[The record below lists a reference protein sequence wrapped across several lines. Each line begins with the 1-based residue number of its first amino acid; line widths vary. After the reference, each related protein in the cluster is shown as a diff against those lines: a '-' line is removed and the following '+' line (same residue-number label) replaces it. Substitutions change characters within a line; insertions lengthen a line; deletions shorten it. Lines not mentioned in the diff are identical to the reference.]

1 MISGLT
7 ASIIFGVFTVIVCV
21 FLWRQYMNMN
31 SIIAKAALSGDRD
44 EKASSTS
51 DNELDKLI
59 KKRLS
64 SMRKTFMQASI
75 LFIKAEMRYLIP
87 YIVCYSLVILMLTG
101 ARGRKSIYE
110 GPSTTVDGVEIP
122 GVPIVTFEQDWIF
135 GLFSFVA
142 FICGAVTSAVSGLI
156 GILVA
161 TSMNA
166 AVAHKLFE
174 FDDPNDDRPGAQKG
188 FETCLR
194 GGGVTAFGMFSVA
207 IVNVFVLSCLFL
219 IHYNVCS
226 NPLDCNQKAVVY
238 TMLSYAIGASSISIL
253 RRVGGSI
260 YMKSIDLC
268 REMLKAPD
276 NLDKLKLAKPDESGI
291 VHVEHVDLPEFD
303 SRNPFIVADNVGDII
318 GDVAGAGSDFFGS
331 FTLAICAL
339 NGILGSAIN
348 TLDTDGNTPL
358 ISHWSLICL
367 PLLVLGCGI
376 VVSMIV
382 YLLRVT
388 KGSKL
393 NFPIDGVPRDEVTE
407 VKRLEVVRINVENAL
422 WYQCVIAALIHAPLM
437 FMIIVMMLPDE
448 FYVDYWEHVGTH
460 NLSSLI
466 IKDWHMGL
474 CAVIGSVV
482 GLIGGYIGKIY
493 TTEGSSLHTSSG
505 KPGWV
510 FEAGTPVK
518 SVFSA
523 ATRSHNAGFVTNLGL
538 SYGHQSVLATCLN
551 LAFGIYLTHSL
562 GRGFGVAF
570 CALGCMGT
578 ISTTLIS
585 TAFGPIA
592 KNARAMAEMSGMPRE
607 PCLLT
612 AQRLSQAGSN
622 VLAMSKGFSITAA
635 ALCAFAMI
643 SCYVLRTDLQRKHVT
658 VFEPLCMGGL
668 LIGAMLPYRMSSMM
682 ISAIKKTALKVRC
695 SIIEQFTNEG
705 SDLMKSETR
714 PEYIPNVEEATN
726 AALRHLAPIALLMVV
741 TPLVV
746 GLLFGR
752 AAVVGVA
759 LGTILVGVPLSV
771 SSANAGGIWSMTLQK
786 LSTNYHGPTS
796 GYAMWKAR
804 LLTHM
809 VDMNDWERDSKDDDY
824 DEYEDFPNFSK
835 CRDEVKKNA
844 PDPEYF
850 AVEVAN
856 GLADPLKDAIA
867 PAISILVKE
876 MAITSAVLGPYFASC
891 RGGYGTI
898 GCELSRNCDTERYPM
913 EGFDYVILA
922 VLVIMAVVFLVVQSC
937 QLIQARKERISAKNR
952 AEEKQHLLNG
962 IPTESYNTE
971 PPRQHVDII
980 HQVDVFDRNNRVEII
995 DR

>member
-1 MISGLT
+1 
-7 ASIIFGVFTVIVCV
+7 
-21 FLWRQYMNMN
+21 MNMN
-31 SIIAKAALSGDRD
+31 IIIATLSGVGA
-44 EKASSTS
+44 KAPSTS
-51 DNELDKLI
+51 DNQDAKIL
-59 KKRLS
+59 KRLG
-64 SMRKTFMQASI
+64 SMRKTFKTAAYD
-75 LFIKAEMRYLIP
+75 FIQAEMRYLIP
-87 YIVCYSLVILMLTG
+87 YIVSYSLVILMLTG
-101 ARGRKSIYE
+101 ARGRKAIYE
-110 GPSTTVDGVEIP
+110 AP
-122 GVPIVTFEQDWIF
+122 GGGYPIVTFEQDWIF

-142 FICGAVTSAVSGLI
+142 FICGAVTSAASGLI
-156 GILVA
+156 GIMVA

-166 AVAHKLFE
+166 AVAHKLYDVSE
-174 FDDPNDDRPGAQKG
+174 DYARSGAQKG

-194 GGGVTAFGMFSVA
+194 GGAVTAFGMFSVA
-207 IVNVFVLSCLFL
+207 IVNIFVLSCLFL

-238 TMLSYAIGASSISIL
+238 TMLSYAMGASSISIL

-276 NLDKLKLAKPDESGI
+276 NMDKLKRAKPDAGGV

-348 TLDTDGNTPL
+348 TMEMGMGGKTPTTPL

-376 VVSMIV
+376 LVSMVV

-388 KGSKL
+388 KGAQKQ
-393 NFPIDGVPRDEVTE
+393 IDAVPEDEVAALR
-407 VKRLEVVRINVENAL
+407 RLETVRINVENAL
-422 WYQCVIAALIHAPLM
+422 WNQCVIAALVHAVFM
-437 FMIIVMMLPDE
+437 FIIIVLMLPDE
-448 FYVDYWEHVGTH
+448 FYVDFWEHQGTH
-460 NLSSLI
+460 DLSSLVV
-466 IKDWHMGL
+466 KDWQLAL
-474 CAVIGSVV
+474 CAVIGTVV

-493 TTEGSSLHTSSG
+493 TTEGSALHTSG

-523 ATRSHNAGFVTNLGL
+523 ATTSHNAGFITNLGL

-551 LAFGIYLTHSL
+551 LAFGIYFTHSL

-578 ISTTLIS
+578 CSTTLIS

-658 VFEPLCMGGL
+658 VFEPLCLGGL

-682 ISAIKKTALKVRC
+682 ISAIKKTALKVR
-695 SIIEQFTNEG
+695 SNIIEQFTEDG
-705 SDLMKSETR
+705 TRLMTNQSR
-714 PEYIPNVEEATN
+714 PAYEDNVKVATST
-726 AALRHLAPIALLMVV
+726 ALRHLAPIALLLVI

-786 LSTNYHGPTS
+786 LSTNYHGPSS
-796 GYAMWKAR
+796 GYSMWKAR

-809 VDMNDWERDSKDDDY
+809 VDRTKMENGDDTY
-824 DEYEDFPNFSK
+824 EYSLTQ

-850 AVEVAN
+850 AVEVADS
-856 GLADPLKDAIA
+856 LADPLKDAIA
-867 PAISILVKE
+867 PAISILIKE
-876 MAITSAVLGPYFASC
+876 MSITAAVLGPYFASC

-898 GCELSRNCDTERYPM
+898 GCELTRNCDTERYPM

-922 VLVIMAVVFLVVQSC
+922 VLVIVAALILVVQSC
-937 QLIQARKERISAKNR
+937 QLIKARKERIAAKSR
-952 AEEKQHLLNG
+952 PEEASLLNS
-962 IPTESYNTE
+962 PTENYNAA
-971 PPRQHVDII
+971 H
-980 HQVDVFDRNNRVEII
+980 
-995 DR
+995 